1 MFGDVFGTRTDYSKG
16 ILYASR
22 NMYLHDEDMD
32 DLGEGWQ
39 DGDKIRAPSNMMSKQ
54 QLKRDRLRRKFLENG
69 VIEIKHIKALEDIQA
84 HSDRSARIREAMKL
98 KSEIPTR
105 LRQPKKFRP
114 INNGAT
120 TETTSSAPSPNKLS
134 TGLSQRETE
143 SKAKT
148 DSLSSNN
155 SDSKSR
161 SDSVNEHEKKVAAA
175 WQYVTEEGHHP
186 YWYNELNGK
195 MQFENPFKSQ
205 DQILQELEEEES
217 KGQEF
222 VDNFAFLD
230 DWKYASKYSEEII
243 KPEKKRKM
251 RTKNQASSIE
261 EEKV

>member
-39 DGDKIRAPSNMMSKQ
+39 DGDKVRAPSRMMSKQ
-54 QLKRDRLRRKFLENG
+54 QLKRDRLRRKFIENG
-69 VIEIKHIKALEDIQA
+69 VVEIKHIKALEEIQA

-98 KSEIPTR
+98 KTEIPTR

-114 INNGAT
+114 TNNGPA
-120 TETTSSAPSPNKLS
+120 TETTSSAPSPAKS
-134 TGLSQRETE
+134 MTGLIKRQINE

-148 DSLSSNN
+148 DALRSDNSGLKSN
-155 SDSKSR
+155 SDIL
-161 SDSVNEHEKKVAAA
+161 NEHEKKVAAA
-175 WQYVTEEGHHP
+175 WQYVTEEGHP
-186 YWYNELNGK
+186 YWYNEINGK
-195 MQFENPFKSQ
+195 LQFENPFKSQ
-205 DQILQELEEEES
+205 EQILQELEEEES

-243 KPEKKRKM
+243 KPEKKRKQ
-251 RTKNQASSIE
+251 RNKNEASSIE